1 MILLH
6 AITLFVFE
14 MFRQQCASHHF
25 SYTLRIWRIV
35 EVIPQKKKQFCTQ
48 LFKTQ
53 LEKNTT
59 LLDTNIRPYSN

>member
-14 MFRQQCASHHF
+14 MFRQQCASYHF

-35 EVIPQKKKQFCTQ
+35 EVIPQKKKTILHTIVQDAIGKKHHFVGY
-48 LFKTQ
+48 KYPP
-53 LEKNTT
+53 
-59 LLDTNIRPYSN
+59 LL